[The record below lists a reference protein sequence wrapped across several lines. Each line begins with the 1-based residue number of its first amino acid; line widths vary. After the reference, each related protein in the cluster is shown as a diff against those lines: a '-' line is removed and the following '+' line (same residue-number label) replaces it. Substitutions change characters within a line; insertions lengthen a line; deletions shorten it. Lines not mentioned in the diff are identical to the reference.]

1 MVPSIVF
8 LFGVALWKSIIRPSI
23 AHDCAVWIPS
33 SYARIASLEPW
44 QYTVAKF
51 ILNTN
56 MKIPKSSLFL
66 ELGWEPIKDYLDRQ
80 KVSYFAR
87 IKKLPITRLCKLVLM
102 EVEHSNTSS
111 VWKYLDHL
119 KFVFN
124 NIGLDHL
131 INNEI
136 HINTFKRFFG
146 SFVRK

>member
-8 LFGVALWKSIIRPSI
+8 LFGVVLWKSIIRPSI

-44 QYTVAKF
+44 QYKVVKF

-56 MKIPKSSLFL
+56 MNIPKSSLFL

-102 EVEHSNTSS
+102 EVEYSNTSS
-111 VWKYLDHL
+111 GRKYLRL
-119 KFVFN
+119 FEN
-124 NIGLDHL
+124 
-131 INNEI
+131 
-136 HINTFKRFFG
+136 RF
-146 SFVRK
+146 